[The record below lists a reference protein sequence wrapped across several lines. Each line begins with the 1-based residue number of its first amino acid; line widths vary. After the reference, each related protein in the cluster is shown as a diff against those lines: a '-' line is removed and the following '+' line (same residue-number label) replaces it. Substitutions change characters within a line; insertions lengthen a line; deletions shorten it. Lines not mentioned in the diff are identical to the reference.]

1 MTVRNVR
8 VQRLH
13 ACVRV
18 WETHKIKMD
27 DKEFGEVIMDYKRL
41 KECGD
46 KVVESCSKIIVGKE
60 DAIRLILVSFLCSGH
75 VLLEDVPGTGKTML
89 LRAFAKTVGSDFKR
103 IQFTPD
109 LLPSDLTGINFYNQK
124 LGEFQFR
131 QGPLFANIVLADEIN
146 RATPRTQSSL
156 LEAMEEQQIT
166 VDGTTYPMAEPFFVM
181 ATQNPVESYGTF
193 PLPEAQLDRFF
204 MKISLGYMT
213 REQEMAVISRTSS
226 SDLLKTLEPVLTGEE
241 IAEMKAELM
250 KVRVQD
256 DVLEYMMDIIEKTRK
271 ESRFVT
277 GVSTRGAI
285 AFYKASQGWAALE
298 GRDYVIPEDV
308 LAVAP
313 YVLSHRI
320 ISKGAESFEDA
331 KTYLKR
337 MISTIPVPMEN
348 SK

>member
-1 MTVRNVR
+1 
-8 VQRLH
+8 
-13 ACVRV
+13 
-18 WETHKIKMD
+18 
-27 DKEFGEVIMDYKRL
+27 MDYKRF
-41 KECGD
+41 KEVGE
-46 KVVESCSKIIVGKE
+46 KVVESCSKVIVGKE
-60 DAIRLILVSFLCSGH
+60 DAIKLIFVSFLCSGH

-89 LRAFAKTVGSDFKR
+89 LKAFAKTVGSDFKR

-109 LLPSDLTGINFYNQK
+109 LLPSDLTGINYYNQK
-124 LGEFQFR
+124 SGEFEFR
-131 QGPLFANIVLADEIN
+131 KGPLFTNIVLADEIN

-156 LEAMEEQQIT
+156 LEAMEEAQIT

-213 REQEMAVISRTSS
+213 RAQEMAVISRPSS
-226 SDLLKTLEPVLTGEE
+226 ADLLRMLEPVLTVED
-241 IAEMKAELM
+241 IKEMKAQFPL
-250 KVRVQD
+250 VRVHN
-256 DVLEYMMDIIEKTRK
+256 DVLGYMMDIVEKTRT

-285 AFYKASQGWAALE
+285 ALYKASQAKAALE

-331 KTYLKR
+331 KMYLNR
-337 MISTIPVPMEN
+337 MIETIPVPLEN
-348 SK
+348 